1 MQKQNELTINSVVSQ
16 QPGHMVSD
24 MNGEK
29 VMLSIQNGKYY
40 NLGSIGGEIWTLM
53 SSPIT
58 VSGMVDELTIRY
70 EVERAQC
77 EKEVLHFINELLK
90 ENLIQHE

>member
-1 MQKQNELTINSVVSQ
+1 MQKQNELTTQTVISQ

-29 VMLSIQNGKYY
+29 VMLSIKNGKYY
-40 NLGSIGGEIWTLM
+40 NLGAIGGEIWSLIEK
-53 SSPIT
+53 PVT
-58 VSGMVDELTIRY
+58 VEAVVTELESRYEVDRGKCEMEVLNFVDELM
-70 EVERAQC
+70 
-77 EKEVLHFINELLK
+77 K